1 LDGPDTSAKSVSS
14 PPYSARVTERKTE
27 CVCVDVGFISLTE
40 FIETT
45 HGVSLKDVIKAI
57 VSEVEDIFSGWKCKI
72 V

>member
-1 LDGPDTSAKSVSS
+1 
-14 PPYSARVTERKTE
+14 
-27 CVCVDVGFISLTE
+27 VCVDVGFISLTE